1 MVKLRLIGNRLGLG
15 SLHIPFARARNARLE
30 ESKRY
35 GSTAPQIVKETS
47 LQTPPSPAP
56 RSATSTSK
64 LIQLAQII
72 SRETEKLD
80 NYIKANG
87 LPELSFDVDAP
98 SSFPKVSGELQHSR
112 EEVMRATKELGELV
126 AGPSESV
133 RWMAW
138 DVSSL
143 PSNPLK

>member
-30 ESKRY
+30 ESKRHS
-35 GSTAPQIVKETS
+35 STAPQIVKESS
-47 LQTPPSPAP
+47 LQAPSSPAP
-56 RSATSTSK
+56 RSAASTSK

-87 LPELSFDVDAP
+87 LPEPSFDVDAP
-98 SSFPKVSGELQHSR
+98 SSFPKVSGELNHSR

-143 PSNPLK
+143 LSNPLK